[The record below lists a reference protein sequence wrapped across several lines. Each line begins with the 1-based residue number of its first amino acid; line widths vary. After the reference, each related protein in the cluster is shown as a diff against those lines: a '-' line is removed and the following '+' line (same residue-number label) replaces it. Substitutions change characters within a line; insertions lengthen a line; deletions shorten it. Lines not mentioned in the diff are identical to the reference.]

1 MEVLD
6 INNFLIW
13 KTDKST
19 QELDITIINKLNLL
33 FGNLIKKSKKNIKK
47 NNVNIL
53 KNQKIQNKKDNI
65 DSKVNLILNKLSELN
80 INSLIIEFI
89 QNINQIDLK
98 HFEEIQQIFYVK
110 IISEINFVKVYLQ
123 FIKILGYLYNKVQNY
138 DLSFFYSIIETK
150 FMLDYSNYDISPESK
165 FNFLKEHDGEIKRIN
180 NLILIKNLVE
190 IKMLNITIYDI
201 CDQIIIN
208 QDICLPDIYYW
219 YSSKNR
225 DLNVDEKDKINIYL
239 KKPNINSRETVLL
252 ENLINKKIVKLSDI
266 KQKIVIDNKKEPEK
280 ININTLELE
289 TINIIDEYLLIKSFD
304 DVKYFIETRCIDAIA
319 KNKFCEYVFD
329 RYFSLNKT
337 NSFEVIEL
345 ILELIKKKVLFKSN
359 LSRGLL
365 LLNNNWQHKSID
377 YNKPVDKMKNILST
391 LKKNGITN
399 GLENLLT
406 HYKIA

>member
-6 INNFLIW
+6 IDNFLTW

-33 FGNLIKKSKKNIKK
+33 FGNLIKKPKKNIKK

-65 DSKVNLILNKLSELN
+65 DSKVNLILNKLSESN
-80 INSLIIEFI
+80 INSLIIEFV
-89 QNINQIDLK
+89 QNINQIDLD
-98 HFEEIQQIFYVK
+98 HFEEVQKIFYLK

-123 FIKILGYLYNKVQNY
+123 FIKILGYLYNKIQNY
-138 DLSFFYSIIETK
+138 NLSFFYSIIETK
-150 FMLDYSNYDISPESK
+150 FMLDYTDYDITPESK
-165 FNFLKEHDGEIKRIN
+165 FNFIKEQDGETKRIN
-180 NLILIKNLVE
+180 NLILIKTLIEN
-190 IKMLNITIYDI
+190 KMLNSLIYDI
-201 CDQIIIN
+201 CDQTIIN
-208 QDICLPDIYYW
+208 QDIFLPDIYYW

-225 DLNVDEKDKINIYL
+225 DLTLEEKEKINTHL
-239 KKPNINSRETVLL
+239 KKFNINSRETVLL
-252 ENLINKKIVKLSDI
+252 ESLLTKKIGKIPDN
-266 KQKIVIDNKKEPEK
+266 KQKVTINNKKEPEK
-280 ININTLELE
+280 INVNTLELE

-304 DVKYFIETRCIDAIA
+304 DVKYFIETRCIDAIN
-319 KNKFCEYVFD
+319 KNKFCEFLFD
-329 RYFSLNKT
+329 KYFSLNKN
-337 NSFEVIEL
+337 NSSEVIEL

-377 YNKPVDKMKNILST
+377 YNKPVDKMKNILTT
-391 LKKNGITN
+391 LKKSGITN

-406 HYKIA
+406 QYKIA